1 MKTKLSVNLN
11 KVALIRNGRGGN
23 MPDLIKF
30 AIDCES
36 YGADGI
42 TVHPRP
48 DQRHVRYDDLA
59 QLKEVV
65 KTELNIE
72 GYPSDTFMKEV
83 LAVKPHQCTLVP
95 DPPGVLTS
103 DSGWDIDGEKVLL
116 VDIIDCL
123 KTAGI
128 RTSLFIDPDPRQVI
142 AAKEVGADRI
152 ELYTGGYAN
161 NYFIEKDKAVQSHID
176 CSKKAQEMG
185 IAVNAG
191 HDLNLDN
198 LRFYSDSLSSLSEVS
213 IGHALISDALYFGI
227 ANVISMYKA
236 LLR

>member
-23 MPDLIKF
+23 IPDLIKF
-30 AIDCES
+30 AKDCES

-48 DQRHVRYDDLA
+48 DQRHVRYDDLG

-72 GYPSDTFMKEV
+72 GYPSANFMKEV
-83 LAVKPHQCTLVP
+83 LSVKPHQCTLVP

-103 DSGWDIDGEKVLL
+103 DSGWDIEGQRQLLSDVLSSL
-116 VDIIDCL
+116 RSAD
-123 KTAGI
+123 I
-128 RTSLFIDPDPRQVI
+128 RTSLFIDPDPNQVI
-142 AAKEVGADRI
+142 AAKEVGADRV
-152 ELYTGGYAN
+152 ELYTGQYAN
-161 NYFIEKDKAVQSHID
+161 NYFRDKHEAIQNHIVCSNKAV
-176 CSKKAQEMG
+176 ELG

-213 IGHALISDALYFGI
+213 IGHALISDSLYFGI

-236 LLR
+236 LLA

>member
-23 MPDLIKF
+23 LPDLIKF

-48 DQRHVRYDDLA
+48 DQRHARYDDLP

-72 GYPSDTFMKEV
+72 GYPSATFMEKV
-83 LAVKPHQCTLVP
+83 LEVKPHQCTLVP

-103 DSGWDIDGEKVLL
+103 DAGWDIVKDQKFLDEVL
-116 VDIIDCL
+116 VSL
-123 KTAGI
+123 KSAGI
-128 RTSLFIDPDPRQVI
+128 RTSLFIDPDPAQVI
-142 AAKEVGADRI
+142 AAKDIGADRI
-152 ELYTGGYAN
+152 ELYTGRYAK
-161 NYFIEKDKAVQSHID
+161 YFFRDKHEAVQNHIA
-176 CSKKAQEMG
+176 CAQKADELG
-185 IAVNAG
+185 IGVNAG

-198 LRFYSDSLSSLSEVS
+198 LRFYSDSLSNLSEVS

-236 LLR
+236 LLS